1 MRLTIKDIAAE
12 AHVSVSTVSKCLNG
26 YTDISE
32 ETRKHVLETI
42 QKMDYVPNTFARYVA
57 NKPTGEI
64 GLTVPDVK
72 DPYFA
77 QSTYGIETAL
87 KKEGYHLFMGNLD
100 RNERNLIEF
109 IRRAREMRFDGL
121 IITPDSWSNE
131 LIDMINNLEM
141 PVLSIRR
148 RPPEKCNIPYIDVDH
163 LACARTM
170 LDYLYSIG
178 HRKIAH
184 AVLNNEAGIIRAQA
198 YTNFCRE
205 KGLEDRT
212 AASPIAASILS
223 DAVRNGEEAC
233 RMIMSQWP
241 DTTAIFCGSDFIA
254 IGIFVYLKKIGKR
267 VPEDISV
274 VGIGNNEEARLPWFD
289 LTTMELHR
297 FEMGQLATD
306 MLHSMISGQKVEN
319 KLCRASLIVRGSTRR
334 IDQ

>member
-12 AHVSVSTVSKCLNG
+12 ANVSVSTVSKCLNG
-26 YTDISE
+26 YTDISG
-32 ETRKHVLETI
+32 ETREHVLETI
-42 QKMDYVPNTFARYVA
+42 RRMDYVPNTFARYVA
-57 NKPTGEI
+57 SKATSEI

-109 IRRAREMRFDGL
+109 LRRAREMRFDGL

-131 LIDMINNLEM
+131 LVNMINNMDM

-148 RPPEKCNIPYIDVDH
+148 RPPEKCHIPYIDVDH
-163 LACARTM
+163 IACTRTM
-170 LDYLYSIG
+170 LNYLYSIG

-184 AVLNNEAGIIRAQA
+184 AVLSNEAGILRAQA
-198 YTNFCRE
+198 YTSFCEE

-212 AASPIAASILS
+212 AASPIPASILS

-233 RMIMSQWP
+233 RMIMAQWP

-254 IGIFVYLKKIGKR
+254 IGIFVYLKKIGLS

-274 VGIGNNEEARLPWFD
+274 VGIGNCEEARLPWFD

-297 FEMGQLATD
+297 FEMGQAATE
-306 MLHSMISGQKVEN
+306 MLHQMIEGEKVEN
-319 KLCRASLIVRGSTRR
+319 KLCKASLIVRGSSRR
-334 IDQ
+334 VEH